1 MKLQIAILL
10 ALIYACTLNA
20 QLTVT
25 GRITVKNNTDSI
37 HEMTIKNMMMKN
49 TSYTPVQNNNNV
61 FKIKLSSVN
70 NGFYKLKG
78 TSIN

>member
-25 GRITVKNNTDSI
+25 GRIIVKNNTDSI

-49 TSYTPVQNNNNV
+49 TSYTPVMGHRTKRFFQWSGKMGER
-61 FKIKLSSVN
+61 F
-70 NGFYKLKG
+70 
-78 TSIN
+78 

>member
-25 GRITVKNNTDSI
+25 GHIIVKNNTDSI
-37 HEMTIKNMMMKN
+37 HEMTIKKYDDEKHIIY
-49 TSYTPVQNNNNV
+49 SCP
-61 FKIKLSSVN
+61 K
-70 NGFYKLKG
+70 
-78 TSIN
+78 

>member
-25 GRITVKNNTDSI
+25 GHIIVKNNTDSI

-49 TSYTPVQNNNNV
+49 SSYIPIQNNNNV
-61 FKIKLSSVN
+61 FNLNSAT
-70 NGFYKLKG
+70 L
-78 TSIN
+78 